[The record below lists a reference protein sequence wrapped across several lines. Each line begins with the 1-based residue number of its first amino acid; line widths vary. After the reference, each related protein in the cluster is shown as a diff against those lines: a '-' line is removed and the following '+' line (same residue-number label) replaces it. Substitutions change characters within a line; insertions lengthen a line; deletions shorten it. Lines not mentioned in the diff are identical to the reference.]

1 MWFRRRSALRRRLN
15 KHKSQPLKDL
25 SIIIVNRNT
34 KELLLD
40 CIGSVYATV
49 PPLSFEIMLVDNASS
64 DGSVEALRRAFP
76 DVGIMSNE
84 RNLGF
89 AKANNLAVR
98 QAHGRYVALLNTDAV
113 LTPLSIATIVDFMDR
128 NPKAAICGGQ
138 LLNADGTMQNSIAN
152 IPTLATEL
160 LNKSLL
166 RRLFPRRYPGK
177 ESRFDHPVEVE
188 SIIGAC
194 MVVAKKAID
203 MVGLLDESYFFFFEE
218 TDWCMLMK
226 KNGWSVFFHPQAH
239 IFHLQGRTA
248 KKNIVAARIEYWKSR
263 YIFFRKHYSSV
274 IWVLLATCLIVKLFV
289 SLLVQLVAC
298 PVSRGARTRLGIN
311 TRLLFWH
318 LLGCPAGW
326 GLASKADQ
334 G

>member
-1 MWFRRRSALRRRLN
+1 LN

-49 PPLSFEIMLVDNASS
+49 PPLSFEILLVDNASS
-64 DGSVEALRRAFP
+64 DGSVVALRRAFP
-76 DVGIMSNE
+76 DVGILSNE

-89 AKANNLAVR
+89 AKANNLAIR

-113 LTPLSIATIVDFMDR
+113 LTPSSIATIIDFMDR
-128 NPKAAICGGQ
+128 NPKVAICGGQ

-177 ESRFDHPVEVE
+177 ESQFDHPVEVE

-203 MVGLLDESYFFFFEE
+203 MVGRLDESYFFFFEE

-226 KNGWSVFFHPQAH
+226 KNGWSVFFHPQAN

-263 YIFFRKHYSSV
+263 YTFFKKHYSPAHL
-274 IWVLLATCLIVKLFV
+274 VLLGAG
-289 SLLVQLVAC
+289 LVAKLC
-298 PVSRGARTRLGIN
+298 FSLILQFVASPVSHNARTRLKVN
-311 TRLLFWH
+311 SMLLFWH
-318 LLGCPAGW
+318 LLGCPAEW
-326 GLASKADQ
+326 GLESRATH